1 MKKIKILLFY
11 TIILGTI
18 FSCQKKE
25 ITEEVQGINKEPTKE
40 QLDKLFNMGVNID
53 NVTIEEITTLD
64 GKKDIYLV
72 SGDILIP
79 SNDLDSYSELKPLE
93 GDNKQYRDSNLVSS
107 NYRNIDILGYT
118 GGNFALTSKMQTALR
133 WAVNN
138 YNALSN
144 SLNFNLTFGT
154 DFSTADMV
162 VYKINVA
169 GGGGNAGFPNTLG
182 QPYKWVRINSGT
194 DAFTTNVNEHVIGH
208 EIGHCLGLRH
218 QDWYNRQ
225 SCGYSGPLPAE
236 PPAIWIP
243 GTPTSAYEDSIMLAC
258 FSANEDGEFTDS
270 DKTALNILY

>member
-1 MKKIKILLFY
+1 MKKIKLLAFY
-11 TIILGTI
+11 AITLAIT

-25 ITEEVQGINKEPTKE
+25 VTEEIQEIIYEPTKE
-40 QLDKLFNMGVNID
+40 QLDKLFSMGVNID
-53 NVTIEEITTLD
+53 DVSIEEITTLD
-64 GKKDIYLV
+64 GKTSKYLV
-72 SGDILIP
+72 SGDILVPI
-79 SNDLDSYSELKPLE
+79 SDLDSYPELKSLD
-93 GDNKQYRDSNLVSS
+93 GNDKQYRDVNIVSP
-107 NYRNIDILGYT
+107 NYRDIDILGYT
-118 GGNFALTSKMQTALR
+118 GGSFALTSKMQTALR

-138 YNALSN
+138 YNALPN

-154 DFSTADMV
+154 NYGPADIV
-162 VYKINVA
+162 VYKIDVA

-243 GTPTSAYEDSIMLAC
+243 GTPISPNADSLMLAC
-258 FSANEDGEFTDS
+258 FGASEDGEFTDT

>member
-1 MKKIKILLFY
+1 MKTMKSLALFAIVSVM
-11 TIILGTI
+11 II
-18 FSCQKKE
+18 SCQKKE
-25 ITEEVQGINKEPTKE
+25 ITDEVQQVSSEPTKE

-53 NVTIEEITTLD
+53 AVTIEEITMLD
-64 GKKDIYLV
+64 GSINKYLV

-79 SNDLDSYSELKPLE
+79 VTDFDKYPELKPLS
-93 GDNKQYRDSNLVSS
+93 GDNKQYRDDNIVSP

-118 GGNFALTSKMQTALR
+118 GGSFALTSKMQTALR

-154 DFSTADMV
+154 SYGPADIV

-169 GGGGNAGFPNTLG
+169 GGGGNAGFPNLLG
-182 QPYKWVRINSGT
+182 QPYKWVRINAGT
-194 DAFTTNVNEHVIGH
+194 DGFSTNVNEHVIGH

-225 SCGYSGPLPAE
+225 SCGYTGPLPAE

-243 GTPTSAYEDSIMLAC
+243 GTPISPFADSIMLAC
-258 FSANEDGEFTDS
+258 FGAGEDGEFTET
-270 DKTALNILY
+270 DKNALNILY

>member
-1 MKKIKILLFY
+1 MKKITLLMLCLMVLI
-11 TIILGTI
+11 TN

-25 ITEEVQGINKEPTKE
+25 INEEIQETHKKPTKE
-40 QLDKLFNMGVNID
+40 QLTKLFNMGVNID
-53 NVTIEEITTLD
+53 DVTIQKITTLD
-64 GKKDIYLV
+64 GKTRTYLI
-72 SGDILIP
+72 SGDITIP
-79 SNDLDSYSELKPLE
+79 IDKLTSYSDLKSLN
-93 GDNKQYRDSNLVSS
+93 GDNKQYRDTNLVSP
-107 NYRNIDILGYT
+107 NYRDIDILGYT

-154 DFSTADMV
+154 DFNNADMV

-169 GGGGNAGFPNTLG
+169 SGGGNAGFPNTLG
-182 QPYKWVRINSGT
+182 EPYKWVRINSGT

-208 EIGHCLGLRH
+208 EIGHCIGLRH

-243 GTPTSAYEDSIMLAC
+243 GTPTSAYADSIMQAC
-258 FSANEDGEFTDS
+258 FGTTEDGEFTDT